1 MAIYTLHLP
10 ESAHVVQYR
19 SDDETF
25 RVVPED
31 RISDDLDFGP
41 AESLLSDDGWS
52 YQSRQQVW
60 PGDSAEPTWWVMVSA
75 ADRPVAV
82 TARFQGGPP
91 IPVHRLGPIVVI
103 EWSSVPR
110 SIEVTVDQRTHSVH
124 PFRPGSR
131 GPAPHPLR
139 PPEFPLS
146 EHPPGSHPTGGW
158 FGFTP
163 L

>member
-10 ESAHVVQYR
+10 ESAYVVQYR

-31 RISDDLDFGP
+31 RASDHLDFGP
-41 AESLLSDDGWS
+41 VGPLLSDDSWS
-52 YQSRQQVW
+52 YVAKHQVW
-60 PGDSAEPTWWVMVSA
+60 PGDSAEPTWWVMVGA
-75 ADRPVAV
+75 TDRPVAV
-82 TARFQGGPP
+82 TARFHGGAS
-91 IPVHRLGPIVVI
+91 IPVHRLGPVIVI

-110 SIEVTVDQRTHSVH
+110 SIEVTVGRHTHLVR

-131 GPAPHPLR
+131 GSAPHPFR
-139 PPEFPLS
+139 PPAGPLS
-146 EHPPGSHPTGGW
+146 EDSQGW

>member
-10 ESAHVVQYR
+10 ESALLVQYR
-19 SDDETF
+19 SDDETV
-25 RVVPED
+25 RVVPAD
-31 RISDDLDFGP
+31 RILDDLDFGP
-41 AESLLSDDGWS
+41 VGPLCLDEGWS
-52 YQSRQQVW
+52 YELKQQVW

-75 ADRPVAV
+75 TDQPTAV
-82 TARFQGGPP
+82 TASFQGGPS
-91 IPVHRLGPIVVI
+91 IPVHRLGPLIVI

-110 SIEVTVDQRTHSVH
+110 PIEITVDQKTHHVH

-131 GPAPHPLR
+131 GPAPHPFARTELPR
-139 PPEFPLS
+139 AG
-146 EHPPGSHPTGGW
+146 HPPGSPPTEGW